1 MGWFSFWI
9 FSSFDSYLD
18 YTGCTQ
24 CATPQC
30 ATLSPMCNVFLRNL
44 CFAPCPQCATVRKN
58 FNSKMTKMNG
68 NGLNMVFKMIKLTSK
83 SVFYHWYKNI
93 LPLFTINWP
102 LFFKM
107 DKKTYFSSKIW
118 SLFFQGNVPN
128 VQQCPQWAT
137 FFWGV

>member
-1 MGWFSFWI
+1 MEDILCLDSNLFCFR
-9 FSSFDSYLD
+9 SSRKK

-30 ATLSPMCNVFLRNL
+30 ATLSPMCNIFLRNL
-44 CFAPCPQCATVRKN
+44 CFASCPQCATVRKN
-58 FNSKMTKMNG
+58 FNSKRTKMNG

-83 SVFYHWYKNI
+83 AVFYHLYQNI

-107 DKKTYFSSKIW
+107 DTK
-118 SLFFQGNVPN
+118 SLFFDQK
-128 VQQCPQWAT
+128 
-137 FFWGV
+137 FDL